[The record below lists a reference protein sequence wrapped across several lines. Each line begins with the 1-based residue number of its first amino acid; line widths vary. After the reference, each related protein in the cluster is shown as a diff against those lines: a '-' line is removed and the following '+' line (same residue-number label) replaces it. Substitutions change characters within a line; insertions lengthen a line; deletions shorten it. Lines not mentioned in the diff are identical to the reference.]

1 MVPSVG
7 SSNPPIIRSVV
18 VFPHPDGPSIAKK
31 LPRSIS
37 SDSSSTATTSSKRF
51 VTRSMVTSADTSAD
65 LCHDVLDLRVVLER
79 IRRQILAVAGLLV
92 AAVRHLARERNQHG
106 HALTGGRV
114 EPLGK
119 CLLRGLDRAVDVS
132 LGAAWHL
139 GDLPARRGV
148 DHVHGPAVHGADP
161 LSAY

>member
-1 MVPSVG
+1 MTPPEG
-7 SSNPPIIRSVV
+7 SSKPPIIRSVV
-18 VFPHPDGPSIAKK
+18 VFPQPDGPSMAKK

-37 SDSSSTATTSSKRF
+37 SDRSSTATTSSKRF

-106 HALTGGRV
+106 HALTGV
-114 EPLGK
+114 ESSHSGSAFFAASTARSASAWVP
-119 CLLRGLDRAVDVS
+119 RGT
-132 LGAAWHL
+132 
-139 GDLPARRGV
+139 
-148 DHVHGPAVHGADP
+148 
-161 LSAY
+161 SATFPPVAGLITSMVPPS

>member
-1 MVPSVG
+1 
-7 SSNPPIIRSVV
+7 
-18 VFPHPDGPSIAKK
+18 
-31 LPRSIS
+31 
-37 SDSSSTATTSSKRF
+37 
-51 VTRSMVTSADTSAD
+51 MVTSADTSAD

-79 IRRQILAVAGLLV
+79 VRRQVLAVAGLLV

-161 LSAY
+161 LSAYEVLVTGRGLRSHTASLLRKGLPVEPYTPLAPAARLRSTPVSRINRCARITGI